1 MHGVFD
7 LDPSGEMTQVG
18 LWQSY
23 QKQFE
28 PFDAAMKAGSIPSML
43 NASDVIKHISE
54 AFPTASPKCVEG
66 PDGGKSYIVAGIR
79 PKPPPEVRSEGE
91 RKLDERW
98 KCRWSGCAA
107 GQPNFSSPRELHQ
120 HLEQHA
126 REGQETGTEM
136 EMELDGPKACRFGG
150 CGQQAGTPAALA
162 LHIRIHV
169 LPTAPLNSIGP
180 TNMVHAAD
188 AQDKHRSAFEQHRTV
203 AQVTG
208 GGGGPGN
215 GYATGIGFVASL
227 VLRNLA
233 RAVLAAVLRYRKLHA
248 SGGEGEGDGEMRT
261 EEGDSG
267 QSKGRFHQYH
277 HDEEQESSRMFGFLS
292 GRGGGA
298 AGGNAGGA
306 PGAGDEGAAGS
317 REDGDVTKEQLI
329 SALNALVGT
338 EQQILAYAASNG
350 ALAAYLGETLEC
362 IDGAKRA
369 AHGLL

>member
-1 MHGVFD
+1 V
-7 LDPSGEMTQVG
+7 
-18 LWQSY
+18 
-23 QKQFE
+23 
-28 PFDAAMKAGSIPSML
+28 
-43 NASDVIKHISE
+43 
-54 AFPTASPKCVEG
+54 
-66 PDGGKSYIVAGIR
+66 
-79 PKPPPEVRSEGE
+79 
-91 RKLDERW
+91 
-98 KCRWSGCAA
+98 
-107 GQPNFSSPRELHQ
+107 
-120 HLEQHA
+120 
-126 REGQETGTEM
+126 
-136 EMELDGPKACRFGG
+136 CRFGG
-150 CGQQAGTPAALA
+150 CGQQTGTAAALA

-203 AQVTG
+203 AQITAG
-208 GGGGPGN
+208 GGGGGTGN

-248 SGGEGEGDGEMRT
+248 SGEEGDARQT
-261 EEGDSG
+261 EEGGAG
-267 QSKGRFHQYH
+267 QSGNRGRFHQYH

-292 GRGGGA
+292 GRGGSG
-298 AGGNAGGA
+298 GGNADGDAVAGGESGA
-306 PGAGDEGAAGS
+306 PA
-317 REDGDVTKEQLI
+317 REEADVSKEQLA

-338 EQQILAYAASNG
+338 EQQVLAYAASNG